1 MDKKLDKK
9 PIYKKRFFWFYS
21 AGSLAFII
29 FVIIIWLDSGSKLNV
44 DSNKIIVSTVIQSD
58 FEEFIPVTGTKLPRT
73 TFYLD
78 AVQGG
83 SVEKIFVEE
92 GAMLKKGDKILK
104 LTNTELQLQTLQQET
119 GSFQQINEAR
129 NTRLSIE
136 QNSSVIH
143 QALVGA
149 SYNYKIS
156 EQLYEREKVMWDKKL
171 ISQQEFEN
179 ARDSYFRDFELQKL
193 ATQNYIQDSILKNTQ
208 LSQIDESIKRLQMN
222 LELIRENIDNLTIK
236 SPIDGQLTSLSA
248 EIGQSK
254 SIGIQLGQIDALDG
268 FKISADV
275 DEFYIARINIGLT
288 ATTEIDGKNY
298 KLIVI
303 KVFPGVKDGKFQVYL
318 DFDGTVPDGIRR
330 GQTLQLKLKLSERV
344 KALLLPKGGFYQ
356 KTGGQ
361 WIYCVN
367 NSGNSATKKNISIG
381 RQNPEYFEILNGL
394 KPGDKVITSSYD
406 NFGDVDRLIIKN

>member
-1 MDKKLDKK
+1 MDKKLEKK

-21 AGSLAFII
+21 SGILAFVI

-44 DSNKIIVSTVIQSD
+44 EGNKIIISTVTNSD
-58 FEEFIPVTGTKLPRT
+58 FEEFIPVTGTTLPRT

-78 AVQGG
+78 AIQGG

-92 GAMLKKGDKILK
+92 GAILKKGDKILK
-104 LTNTELQLQTLQQET
+104 LSNTNLQLSTLQQET
-119 GSFQQINEAR
+119 STFQQINEAR

-136 QNSSVIH
+136 QNSTVI
-143 QALVGA
+143 QSALVGTN
-149 SYNYKIS
+149 YNLNIS
-156 EQLYEREKVMWDKKL
+156 KQSYEREKVLWEKKL
-171 ISQQEFEN
+171 ISEQEFET
-179 ARDSYFRDFELQKL
+179 ARDSYFRDLEQQKL
-193 ATQNYIQDSILKNTQ
+193 ARRNFMQDSILKNTQ
-208 LSQIDESIKRLQMN
+208 LTQIDESIKRLQMN

-236 SPIDGQLTSLSA
+236 SPIDGQLTMLKA

-254 SIGIQLGQIDALDG
+254 SDGNELGQIDALDG
-268 FKISADV
+268 FKVTADI
-275 DEFYIARINIGLT
+275 DEFYIARIHTGLQ
-288 ATTEIDGKNY
+288 AITEVDGKNY
-298 KLIVI
+298 NLNVI

-318 DFDGTVPDGIRR
+318 DFAGRVPEGIRR
-330 GQTLQLKLKLSERV
+330 GQTLQLKMKLSERV

-367 NSGNSATKKNISIG
+367 NSGNTAIKKAISIG

-394 KPGDKVITSSYD
+394 KSGDKVITSSYD
-406 NFGDVDRLIIKN
+406 NFGDVDRLIIKK